1 MTLTSSARAA
11 VMAQRKGELLK
22 MEMLERLAG
31 MFKELKHEVELSSGD
46 GASVSAIATARELL
60 GCHAKGKGG
69 HGGTL
74 PDVREISAQQTSN

>member
-1 MTLTSSARAA
+1 
-11 VMAQRKGELLK
+11 MAQRKGELLK

-60 GCHAKGKGG
+60 GCHSKGEGM
-69 HGGTL
+69 HGNKMHE
-74 PDVREISAQQTSN
+74 VRHNSSDESARPKFCLEMLCA